1 MVDSDERNDTTD
13 NNNNGEDKDLR
24 ASVESKVGEDGGPLS
39 VEDLE
44 DAASDKDHEVGA
56 SDEDHE
62 VDGIVEGL
70 EDAAIDS
77 DVEGGDGSC
86 DVARAVLAVDPHQV
100 EEGLLHR
107 EVAGVE
113 ELALLG
119 LLDVLQGEG
128 LEEPNL

>member
-44 DAASDKDHEVGA
+44 DAASDEDHEVGA

-62 VDGIVEGL
+62 VDGIVEDL

-86 DVARAVLAVDPHQV
+86 GVAHAVLAADLHQV

-119 LLDVLQGEG
+119 LQGEG